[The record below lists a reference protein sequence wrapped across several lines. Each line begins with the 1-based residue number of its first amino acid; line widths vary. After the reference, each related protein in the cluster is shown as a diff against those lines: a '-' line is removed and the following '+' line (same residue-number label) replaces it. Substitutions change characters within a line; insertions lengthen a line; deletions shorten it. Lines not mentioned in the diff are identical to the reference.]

1 MIPLSQ
7 RKQEILRALVEEY
20 IHSAIPVASETL
32 VRKYH
37 LNFSSATVRHE
48 LAGLEEAHLIY
59 QPHTSAGRVPTDLG
73 YRYFVEYLMQESAL
87 SLNEQRLIR
96 HQFYQVQDQLDQWVR
111 LTASV
116 MARLL
121 HSAAVMTSPR
131 ANVGYLKHFEVLS
144 VTDLAAHLVL
154 VLRDGTVKQQRL
166 LLEASIDQEELSVLA
181 ARLNKLFQEKNAIEV
196 EALLGKFDFSPI
208 ERLIATTIA
217 RILEQHGDPLGD
229 VFYRDGVVNI
239 LEQPEYSRMGPE
251 EERNERVRKVM
262 EVLERSRAL
271 ETEMTALLGAL
282 MCPLQRNLKRLL
294 AFSTVA
300 HVGIFIMGVA
310 LLTPVGLD
318 GAAFYILTH
327 APVKAAL
334 FLCVGILW
342 RRFDSV
348 DEHHLRGR
356 GRDMVGTGLLFA
368 LGGLS
373 LAGLPPLTMFLGKGM
388 IEREGIAIIL
398 VRREVHRAVLRHQG
412 GEFDLQAP
420 EVVQRPD
427 RRQRPDVR
435 LQPGSIAKLKHISMP
450 RR

>member
-1 MIPLSQ
+1 MIPLSP

-166 LLEASIDQEELSVLA
+166 LLEAPIDQEELSVLA

-262 EVLERSRAL
+262 EVLEQNRFLPVLASQLRATDGVQVIIGGENEWDDMRDVSL
-271 ETEMTALLGAL
+271 VVARYGQEGKIGGLLGVIGPTRMQYGRAIAVVRY
-282 MCPLQRNLKRLL
+282 MTQVMNDLL
-294 AFSTVA
+294 AEMYGFN
-300 HVGIFIMGVA
+300 
-310 LLTPVGLD
+310 
-318 GAAFYILTH
+318 
-327 APVKAAL
+327 
-334 FLCVGILW
+334 
-342 RRFDSV
+342 
-348 DEHHLRGR
+348 E
-356 GRDMVGTGLLFA
+356 
-368 LGGLS
+368 
-373 LAGLPPLTMFLGKGM
+373 
-388 IEREGIAIIL
+388 
-398 VRREVHRAVLRHQG
+398 
-412 GEFDLQAP
+412 
-420 EVVQRPD
+420 
-427 RRQRPDVR
+427 
-435 LQPGSIAKLKHISMP
+435 
-450 RR
+450 

>member
-59 QPHTSAGRVPTDLG
+59 QPHYSAGRVPTDLG

-166 LLEASIDQEELSVLA
+166 LLEAPIDQEELSVLA
-181 ARLNKLFQEKNAIEV
+181 AHLNKLFQEKNAIEV
-196 EALLGKFDFSPI
+196 EALLGKFDFLPI

-262 EVLERSRAL
+262 EVLEQNRFLPVLASQLRATDGVQVIIGGENEWDDMRDVSL
-271 ETEMTALLGAL
+271 VVARYGQEGKIGGLLGVIGPTRMQYGRAIAVVRY
-282 MCPLQRNLKRLL
+282 MTQVMNDLL
-294 AFSTVA
+294 AEMYGFN
-300 HVGIFIMGVA
+300 
-310 LLTPVGLD
+310 
-318 GAAFYILTH
+318 
-327 APVKAAL
+327 
-334 FLCVGILW
+334 
-342 RRFDSV
+342 
-348 DEHHLRGR
+348 E
-356 GRDMVGTGLLFA
+356 
-368 LGGLS
+368 
-373 LAGLPPLTMFLGKGM
+373 
-388 IEREGIAIIL
+388 
-398 VRREVHRAVLRHQG
+398 
-412 GEFDLQAP
+412 
-420 EVVQRPD
+420 
-427 RRQRPDVR
+427 
-435 LQPGSIAKLKHISMP
+435 
-450 RR
+450 